1 MTVNVR
7 AGLVS
12 TKELEDMQ
20 REGNLKLL
28 TSKQLANIPT
38 NPLFAILIL

>member
-20 REGNLKLL
+20 REEISNYLL
-28 TSKQLANIPT
+28 QTVSKDY
-38 NPLFAILIL
+38 

>member
-28 TSKQLANIPT
+28 TSKQLT
-38 NPLFAILIL
+38 ELLI

>member
-20 REGNLKLL
+20 REEISNYLL
-28 TSKQLANIPT
+28 LNSWQRL
-38 NPLFAILIL
+38 LI

>member
-1 MTVNVR
+1 MKKRRVYMTVNVR

-20 REGNLKLL
+20 REEISNYLL
-28 TSKQLANIPT
+28 LNSWQRL
-38 NPLFAILIL
+38 LI